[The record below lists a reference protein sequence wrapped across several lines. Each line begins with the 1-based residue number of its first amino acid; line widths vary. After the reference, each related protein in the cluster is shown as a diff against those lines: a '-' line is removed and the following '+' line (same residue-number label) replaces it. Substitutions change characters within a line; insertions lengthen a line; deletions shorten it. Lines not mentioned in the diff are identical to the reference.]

1 MRKSKHDCAI
11 VSLKKNADGAM
22 TVNKTDAPGNGC
34 HVVLIDNLGR
44 YGFPFRKKAG
54 SVEALSRQRGALLR
68 PGAKVFLT
76 KEGVTVSNDGGTIY
90 IEHC

>member
-1 MRKSKHDCAI
+1 MSKSRHNFVK
-11 VSLKKNADGAM
+11 VKLTKNADGAM

-34 HVVLIDNLGR
+34 RVVHITNLGNH
-44 YGFPFRKKAG
+44 GLPFRKKTG
-54 SVEALSRQRGALLR
+54 SVTALSRGQGTLLR

-90 IEHC
+90 IEPC